1 MKKSVKSILAIAAIA
16 FAAGSANVS
25 AANFTATLPQLL
37 PSFQN
42 MDFSFFIDA
51 ANVWGVDYDSSIDDN
66 SKIRSTT
73 GLNIDVLTPVG
84 PLSFSFS
91 QPITK
96 SSSDITESFRFNL
109 GTTF

>member
-1 MKKSVKSILAIAAIA
+1 
-16 FAAGSANVS
+16 
-25 AANFTATLPQLL
+25 
-37 PSFQN
+37 